1 MKIENM
7 DERNLGR
14 RTRGRTLTGDRRGF
28 LADDSGQAATEYLLL
43 VAVGLAIL
51 VVAVSVVLELRGISD
66 TVADH
71 VRTERAEAIEMLV
84 R

>member
-1 MKIENM
+1 M
-7 DERNLGR
+7 D
-14 RTRGRTLTGDRRGF
+14 DK
-28 LADDSGQAATEYLLL
+28 AQAATEYLLL

-66 TVADH
+66 AVSSH